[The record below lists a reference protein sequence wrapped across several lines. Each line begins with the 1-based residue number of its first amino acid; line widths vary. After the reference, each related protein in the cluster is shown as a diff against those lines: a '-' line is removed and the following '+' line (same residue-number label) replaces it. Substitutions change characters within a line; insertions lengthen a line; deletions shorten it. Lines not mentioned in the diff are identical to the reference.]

1 MGATTPIEVVKYIK
15 FPDRRLVSG
24 FLTVNVVSHDDN
36 DNLDDASD
44 EYFTGFGGG
53 EHFETTFPFNGNAP
67 NDPQRTGFKHSFG
80 DYDCLLFW
88 VAGGM
93 TLHTPSF
100 DTALRQSNLHP
111 NYISAA
117 SGPATWNDTGG
128 AYFDTENWYAN
139 VTHPCQHFLKSHLI
153 ARINNGYG
161 HIANTSTTNDYYKI
175 PAITTHQFEYDDNS
189 GQQVTTD
196 NITGDSTNSTT
207 GSRKGKHYRYVVS
220 NGTFSN
226 DPDGDFVGG
235 PSGIGDLSDATNNT
249 YFPMVE
255 GVEVYGKHDFTIPTH
270 SDTTGDPS
278 TGTMIYTNGNSTVGN
293 YSHQDNFWSMVIKIK
308 IRGYNPSGPT
318 GQATHEFFKSRTN
331 VMFQPFGETA
341 SFDIANS
348 LHT

>member
-24 FLTVNVVSHDDN
+24 FLTVNVVSHNDN

-44 EYFTGFGGG
+44 EYFTGFGSG
-53 EHFETTFPFNGNAP
+53 EHFETTYPFNGNAP
-67 NDPQRTGFKHSFG
+67 NDPDRTGLKHSFG

-93 TLHTPSF
+93 TLHAPTF
-100 DTALRQSNLHP
+100 SNERSQAQLEAAGFI
-111 NYISAA
+111 NNA
-117 SGPATWNDTGG
+117 SGPAIWEDGSGTYDNSEDWFLNLS
-128 AYFDTENWYAN
+128 
-139 VTHPCQHFLKSHLI
+139 HPCQHFLKSHLI
-153 ARINNGYG
+153 GRINNGYG
-161 HIANTSTTNDYYKI
+161 HIANTSSTDDYYKI

-189 GQQVTTD
+189 GNQVTTD
-196 NITGDSTNSTT
+196 NITGNSTNSTT

-226 DPDGDFVGG
+226 DPDGDFVDGV
-235 PSGIGDLSDATNNT
+235 GDLSDATKNT

-255 GVEVYGKHDFTIPTH
+255 NVEVYGKHSFTIPKH
-270 SDTTGDPS
+270 SDGVG
-278 TGTMIYTNGNSTVGN
+278 GTNFVYSNGNTSAGN
-293 YSHQDNFWSMVIKIK
+293 YAHQDGFWSMVIKIK
-308 IRGYNPSGPT
+308 MRGYNPSASS

-348 LHT
+348 LHTS